1 MTKRAPIS
9 SIQNKFFDSESI
21 DDSDLSLEQEHN
33 TIIES
38 GIIANHIGTGLLP
51 EVLTQNILF
60 DSSIA
65 VGFLDGIAIQ
75 TQNQP
80 ADNNFGNQL
89 EIELMG
95 SIATVR
101 RAVKVG
107 IIGLDFQSNLQFE
120 TFYFKTNE
128 SQISHKHFTKILV
141 LLFNDFI
148 GDPDLSFNLGGRLL
162 IKEAK
167 PMTLS

>member
-9 SIQNKFFDSESI
+9 SIQNSYFDSQQV
-21 DDSDLSLEQEHN
+21 DDTDLSLEQEHN

-60 DSSIA
+60 DSTLAI
-65 VGFLDGIAIQ
+65 GFLDGIAIQ
-75 TQNQP
+75 IQNQP

-89 EIELMG
+89 EVELAG

-107 IIGLDFQSNLQFE
+107 IIGLDFQNNLQFE
-120 TFYFKTNE
+120 TFYFKTN
-128 SQISHKHFTKILV
+128 
-141 LLFNDFI
+141 
-148 GDPDLSFNLGGRLL
+148 
-162 IKEAK
+162 
-167 PMTLS
+167 